1 MEDPESFPCP
11 FCEFVSHDS
20 YFILQHVELVHPE
33 GGNSPFIA
41 KDGQGEN
48 GNNDDGRM
56 EVAQQSTSPA
66 YVQCP
71 YDCGEQVLA
80 AELTL
85 HTDFHIAERM
95 AIEDADADEDTPIDG
110 DADALKDV
118 TNNLTMDQPRVLRSP
133 RTRSSPRKGESHR
146 SFAGFLL
153 GSPNLPQRQSV
164 KKTMAPAQKRVRRLG
179 RAELG
184 PYAHERQMPTW
195 LREMLEEGAR
205 VTVYNKLDL
214 DGTMVRVQ
222 VAANETIDLIPVLAR
237 LSQLDQTVERAFYC
251 SPNVRHIVKFSGE
264 GGFCGYRNIQM
275 LLSYIRDAKAEGHEH
290 ESLSGET
297 IPSILKLQ
305 DMIERAWEM
314 GFNSTGKIET
324 GGIRGTRKYIGTPEV
339 SSWPNAW

>member
-1 MEDPESFPCP
+1 MEDPESFACP

-33 GGNSPFIA
+33 GGDSPFIA
-41 KDGQGEN
+41 KDDLGEN
-48 GNNDDGRM
+48 GNNDDGRT
-56 EVAQQSTSPA
+56 EVTEQSASPA

-80 AELTL
+80 TELNL

-95 AIEDADADEDTPIDG
+95 ALEDG
-110 DADALKDV
+110 DAEKDPPTEDKADALNNI
-118 TNNLTMDQPRVLRSP
+118 TNNFTTDLPRALRSP
-133 RTRSSPRKGESHR
+133 RTRSSPKKGESHR
-146 SFAGFLL
+146 SFADFLL

-164 KKTMAPAQKRVRRLG
+164 KKSIAPAQKRVRRLG

-184 PYAHERQMPTW
+184 PYAHERQMPAS

-205 VTVYNKLDL
+205 VTVYNKLDR
-214 DGTMVRVQ
+214 DGTMVRMQ
-222 VAANETIDLIPVLAR
+222 VAANETTDLIPVLAG

-275 LLSYIRDAKAEGHEH
+275 LLSYTRDAKVEGHEH
-290 ESLSGET
+290 ESLNGEM

-305 DMIERAWEM
+305 DLIERAWEM
-314 GFNSTGKIET
+314 GFNSSGKIET

-339 SSWPNAW
+339 SPWRVVW